1 MDRPE
6 SQRYRWIG
14 APGVIPY
21 LTDEQ
26 LQLRT
31 AVRTMLAARAPIA
44 TTRAAMSGATG
55 YDVGVWHQL
64 SQDMGLVGL
73 ALDESRGGF
82 GPAYV
87 ELALVMEELGY
98 LCVGGPMLPTVTAA
112 AALSCGSGPTSDA
125 VLRRLAAGE
134 ATATLCVAGDDGE
147 WSGDPPVAAE
157 RDETGDWV
165 LTGSS
170 AFVVEGETADLL
182 AVAAR
187 AADGVGL
194 FVVEATAPGL
204 DRRPAPTLDQTRRLA
219 RITFDHVAARSVVD
233 AGAGAAAVER
243 ALTVAAVL
251 LAAEQLGG
259 ARACLAMAVQYAK
272 VREQFGR
279 PIGSFQAIKH
289 RCADMLVKTDSASSA
304 VFYASRL
311 LDSEDQTELAAVAS
325 LAKAYCSDAFFDVA
339 ADNIQ
344 IHGGIGFTWEH
355 DAHLYFKRATC
366 SRLLF
371 GDPVRHR
378 EQLLQRIGI

>member
-1 MDRPE
+1 M
-6 SQRYRWIG
+6 
-14 APGVIPY
+14 IPY

-26 LQLRT
+26 SQLRT

-44 TTRAAMSGATG
+44 MTRAAMSGATG

-112 AALSCGSGPTSDA
+112 AALSCGNGPTSDA

-157 RDETGDWV
+157 RDEAGDWV